1 MELLIQLIWSVFR
14 ICSEVQISLAITGN
28 VDNVLTSL
36 NVVRDSEVS
45 VGTTDKIDR
54 GSLIAAREASTAKH
68 QMLLDK
74 VAHHATANGETPGL
88 RDLEW
93 IRIENLDVNERVDQI
108 VAKEPR
114 VRPEVLSI
122 ETMNEGVVIRDR
134 DEVSAK

>member
-45 VGTTDKIDR
+45 VGTTDKIER

-74 VAHHATANGETPGL
+74 VAHHATVNCETPGL

-93 IRIENLDVNERVDQI
+93 IRIENLDVNERVVLI
-108 VAKEPR
+108 VAIESR

-122 ETMNEGVVIRDR
+122 ETMSEGVVIRDR

>member
-14 ICSEVQISLAITGN
+14 IYSEVQISLAITGN

-45 VGTTDKIDR
+45 VGTTDKIER

-74 VAHHATANGETPGL
+74 VAHHATVNCETPGL

-93 IRIENLDVNERVDQI
+93 IRIENLDVNERVVLI
-108 VAKEPR
+108 VAIESR

-122 ETMNEGVVIRDR
+122 ETMSEGVVIRDR

>member
-36 NVVRDSEVS
+36 NVVRGGEVS
-45 VGTTDKIDR
+45 METTGRIDR

-88 RDLEW
+88 RGLEW
-93 IRIENLDVNERVDQI
+93 IRIENLDVNERVVLI
-108 VAKEPR
+108 VAIESR

-122 ETMNEGVVIRDR
+122 ETMSEGVVIRDR

>member
-36 NVVRDSEVS
+36 NVVRGGEVS
-45 VGTTDKIDR
+45 METTGRIDR

-74 VAHHATANGETPGL
+74 VAHHATVNCETPGL
-88 RDLEW
+88 RGLEW
-93 IRIENLDVNERVDQI
+93 IRIENLDVNERVVLI
-108 VAKEPR
+108 VAIESR

-122 ETMNEGVVIRDR
+122 ETMSEGVVIRDR

>member
-45 VGTTDKIDR
+45 VGTTDKIER
-54 GSLIAAREASTAKH
+54 GGLIAAREASTAKH